1 MSGAEVPISMC
12 PRMGEEIP
20 DSEEEVAEF
29 MGMGAGGEGAPPGG
43 LELDEDTLNM
53 ETKLKD
59 LQEWCRK
66 LGLATSGSKTKCL
79 RRFQKFKLLEEQKL
93 AIDLSKRLYE
103 ESQREAIPLQV
114 PKLPSRVDQDL
125 HNLTHIPFAS
135 CYQCCV
141 ATRAREDA
149 RREDER
155 GDKKDRGKSVIS
167 FDYGFTYM
175 QGEDEEKRFGTCLCM
190 AESETKAVHAVPVL
204 ARGGVS
210 LKQVAEE
217 IVRFS
222 LATSSSNSI
231 ILMADGERSTRQ
243 ILRAVQH
250 CRAQLGLHTEVRTT
264 GVDQHQSNGRAERTV
279 QSVRKLA
286 NCLRGFAEA
295 KAGAK
300 IRGGSHVYPWSF
312 RHAAWL
318 MTRFRVIGGRTSY
331 EMMFDRG
338 RKDKVVLF
346 GESVMYKDV
355 AALRGEA
362 VYKRGVWVGKSFWSD
377 SHVLLTPKGAVESRS
392 IRRLTTQFNADDLV
406 MAKGLPWSFSPQ
418 GILMKMRA
426 PTTRQAEAIE
436 EAEEATEERAKQ
448 AGAAVAL
455 GLVTPG
461 VMGGLSTPVPLTI
474 HIPQTPTP
482 APATP
487 GQERPNP
494 GGVASSSHDGGGAM
508 RAEEHEDRGE
518 GIVSKHEDEE
528 PGASPKRARTFE
540 EELDLELETEDLERK
555 RDRDDPLL
563 DEASPKRM
571 RRVLADFPHG
581 DELYEDNIVMEEA
594 EKFFERGD
602 LENEGDDK
610 PPEFNEDVMK
620 VMDEEAEK
628 EEERRLIKMGVL
640 HEVAEDEMA
649 AEDAYTI
656 RSLGSTEKNKEDGF
670 EGQDCEYKWS
680 VFTDDAFAPTSAYAL
695 VRLMIHRA
703 ISAEMSM
710 WTVDVKDAFLM
721 VPQPSDENAY
731 GGKVF
736 KLGRVLPGQRTAASQ
751 WFKEFKAKAEKH
763 GMECDTMQPSLMRL
777 KEIHIAQAN
786 VCTSQST
793 LMICSWLVMRMK
805 LKSSSRI
812 LRRKKD
818 GS

>member
-1 MSGAEVPISMC
+1 MEVM
-12 PRMGEEIP
+12 
-20 DSEEEVAEF
+20 
-29 MGMGAGGEGAPPGG
+29 
-43 LELDEDTLNM
+43 LDEDTLNM

-66 LGLATSGSKTKCL
+66 LGLATLGSKMKCL
-79 RRFQKFKLLEEQKL
+79 RRLQKFKLLEEQKL

-114 PKLPSRVDQDL
+114 PKLPSGVDQDL

-135 CYQCCV
+135 WCQCCV

-167 FDYGFTYM
+167 FDYGFTYV
-175 QGEDEEKRFGTCLCM
+175 QGEDEEKQFGTCLYM

-210 LKQVAEE
+210 LKQVTEE

-222 LATSSSNSI
+222 MATSSSNSI
-231 ILMADGERSTRQ
+231 IRMILMADGERSTRQ

-264 GVDQHQSNGRAERTV
+264 GVDQHQSNGQAEKTV

-312 RHAAWL
+312 RHAARL

-331 EMMFDRG
+331 EMIFDREYKG
-338 RKDKVVLF
+338 KVVLF

-355 AALRGEA
+355 TGLKGEA
-362 VYKRGVWVGKSFWSD
+362 VYKRGVWVGKSFWSGA
-377 SHVLLTPKGAVESRS
+377 HVVLTPKGAVESRS

-406 MAKGLPWSFSPQ
+406 MAKGLPRSFSPQ

-426 PTTRQAEAIE
+426 PTTCQAEAIE

-474 HIPQTPTP
+474 PQTPIP

-487 GQERPNP
+487 GQQRPNP
-494 GGVASSSHDGGGAM
+494 GGVASSSRDRGGAM
-508 RAEEHEDRGE
+508 RAEEHEDGGE
-518 GIVSKHEDEE
+518 GIVRKHEDEE
-528 PGASPKRARTFE
+528 PEASPKRPRTFE

-555 RDRDDPLL
+555 GDRDDPQL

-571 RRVLADFPHG
+571 RRVLADFPDG

-594 EKFFERGD
+594 EKFFERGN

-640 HEVAEDEMA
+640 HEVAED
-649 AEDAYTI
+649 
-656 RSLGSTEKNKEDGF
+656 RS
-670 EGQDCEYKWS
+670 
-680 VFTDDAFAPTSAYAL
+680 
-695 VRLMIHRA
+695 
-703 ISAEMSM
+703 
-710 WTVDVKDAFLM
+710 
-721 VPQPSDENAY
+721 
-731 GGKVF
+731 
-736 KLGRVLPGQRTAASQ
+736 
-751 WFKEFKAKAEKH
+751 
-763 GMECDTMQPSLMRL
+763 
-777 KEIHIAQAN
+777 
-786 VCTSQST
+786 
-793 LMICSWLVMRMK
+793 
-805 LKSSSRI
+805 
-812 LRRKKD
+812 
-818 GS
+818 